1 MNHNSYITVKR
12 AKFKTISG
20 EVNIPYGTKL
30 EVGGNVLLHNGK
42 PVCAVF
48 SDCAYEFFAQND
60 DGQGLLRGKLIQ
72 TIKSTLAKHDE
83 AHQDTKTVPISTL
96 NSWAETFS
104 NILGIPVYW
113 HSLRHFFT
121 TSLAKANLPDSVIKA
136 IIGWESLEM
145 VDIYKDIDD
154 EDEIGKY
161 CMNGEIVGQ
170 KQAAL
175 SDL

>member
-72 TIKSTLAKHDE
+72 TIKSTLAKHDGLI
-83 AHQDTKTVPISTL
+83 AGNGTTVSGEP
-96 NSWAETFS
+96 NCMWGD
-104 NILGIPVYW
+104 ILTREQFVTVLYRWTQMMG
-113 HSLRHFFT
+113 
-121 TSLAKANLPDSVIKA
+121 KA
-136 IIGWESLEM
+136 
-145 VDIYKDIDD
+145 
-154 EDEIGKY
+154 
-161 CMNGEIVGQ
+161 
-170 KQAAL
+170 
-175 SDL
+175 

>member
-1 MNHNSYITVKR
+1 MNHTSYITVKR

-30 EVGGNVLLHNGK
+30 EVGGNVLLYNGK

-83 AHQDTKTVPISTL
+83 AHQDRWDKIWDDPRCQQYKCSDRDDFWLWNHDFYNAEIEDLKHIAKLIGTKEV
-96 NSWAETFS
+96 
-104 NILGIPVYW
+104 
-113 HSLRHFFT
+113 
-121 TSLAKANLPDSVIKA
+121 K
-136 IIGWESLEM
+136 
-145 VDIYKDIDD
+145 
-154 EDEIGKY
+154 
-161 CMNGEIVGQ
+161 
-170 KQAAL
+170 
-175 SDL
+175 

>member
-1 MNHNSYITVKR
+1 MGYKTDTKFVKNSTIQLLYNHCTKINIWLQYSALSCDIHSISHITVKR

-30 EVGGNVLLHNGK
+30 EVGGNVLLYNGK

-83 AHQDTKTVPISTL
+83 AHQDRWDKIWDDPRCQQYKCSDRDDFWL
-96 NSWAETFS
+96 WNHDFYNAE
-104 NILGIPVYW
+104 IEDLKHI
-113 HSLRHFFT
+113 
-121 TSLAKANLPDSVIKA
+121 AKL
-136 IIGWESLEM
+136 IGAKE
-145 VDIYKDIDD
+145 VK
-154 EDEIGKY
+154 
-161 CMNGEIVGQ
+161 
-170 KQAAL
+170 
-175 SDL
+175 

>member
-1 MNHNSYITVKR
+1 MLTCYVLAKPFKPYFDAWMAKR
-12 AKFKTISG
+12 ADLGIESEWLF
-20 EVNIPYGTKL
+20 P
-30 EVGGNVLLHNGK
+30 
-42 PVCAVF
+42 
-48 SDCAYEFFAQND
+48 DRD
-60 DGQGLLRGKLIQ
+60 DP
-72 TIKSTLAKHDE
+72 
-83 AHQDTKTVPISTL
+83 TKTVPISTL

-121 TSLAKANLPDSVIKA
+121 TSLAKAYLPDSVIKT

-161 CMNGEIVGQ
+161 CMNGDIVGQ